1 MMPALFAL
9 YSLSKSWKNKIN
21 WWPCLLMLTQRG
33 VFLHRTQIERKC
45 STVDVT
51 SGQVR
56 GQCDFQRKISGNQ
69 RILKEIKEGDPAY
82 SI

>member
-9 YSLSKSWKNKIN
+9 YSLSKSLKDKIK
-21 WWPCLLMLTQRG
+21 WRPCLLMLTQRG

-51 SGQVR
+51 RGGQRSEVSLIFR
-56 GQCDFQRKISGNQ
+56 GKSE
-69 RILKEIKEGDPAY
+69 EIKGY
-82 SI
+82 